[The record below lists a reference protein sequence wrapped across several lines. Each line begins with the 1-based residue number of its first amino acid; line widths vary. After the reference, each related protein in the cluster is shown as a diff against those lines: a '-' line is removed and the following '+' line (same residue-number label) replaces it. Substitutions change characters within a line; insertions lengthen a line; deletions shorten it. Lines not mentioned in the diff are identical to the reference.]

1 MSHLTITSVE
11 SINNRV
17 TVKFSCSGALKKFF
31 RKNVFFVEYDTSI
44 EDVPEAIL
52 IIPFLGTV
60 CPIAWVTKAD
70 VYVDTIDETYLHAL
84 SKVKRTLQRFY
95 PKMRFSGEIRA
106 KNIVKPDIQVHS
118 KSMTL
123 FSGGLDSLVTY
134 VQHRTEKP
142 FLASIYGA
150 DVPLNNREAWNTLV
164 ESLKAFSEKTGS
176 KLRLI
181 RSNFLSMLNES
192 MLNVCYARYVLV
204 NWYTGV
210 AHGLALLSLCASVA
224 FKERVGT
231 LYIASS
237 RTKDSSTPL
246 GSHPDID
253 NTVEWTGTK
262 VVHDGYKLT
271 RQDKIK
277 VLADYIKTTGHK
289 VYVRSCWQSDRGDNC
304 SRCEKCSRTIVGLV
318 LEGIDP
324 NECGYVINADTFSW
338 IKQNLMRGKWYI
350 DWSPFYRWMI
360 IQRRAKLKHNL
371 PDSDAEELF
380 VWLRNANLAAIRQ
393 KAKKNKPVRR
403 RLFLKFINCLPEPL
417 YITIQKLLLKTTK
430 NYSGI

>member
-1 MSHLTITSVE
+1 MSHLTVTSVE

-84 SKVKRTLQRFY
+84 PKVKRTLQRFY
-95 PKMRFSGEIRA
+95 PKMSFSGEIRA
-106 KNIVKPDIQVHS
+106 KNIIKPDIQVHS
-118 KSMTL
+118 KSMML
-123 FSGGLDSLVTY
+123 FSGGLDSQVSYLR
-134 VQHRTEKP
+134 HKNEKP
-142 FLASIYGA
+142 ILASIHGA
-150 DVPLNNREAWNTLV
+150 DVPLDNHEAWNTLV
-164 ESLKAFSEKTGS
+164 ESLKDFSEKTS
-176 KLRLI
+176 STLRLI

-192 MLNVCYARYVLV
+192 MLNVCYARYVPV
-204 NWYTGV
+204 TWYYGV
-210 AHGLALLSLCASVA
+210 AHGLALVSLCAPIA
-224 FKERVGT
+224 FKEKSAT
-231 LYIASS
+231 FYIASS
-237 RTKDSSTPL
+237 QTKDDTTPL
-246 GSHPDID
+246 GSGPDID
-253 NTVEWTGTK
+253 NNVEWTGTK

-289 VYVRSCWQSDRGDNC
+289 VYVRSCWQSDSGDNC
-304 SRCEKCSRTIVGLV
+304 SRCQKCSLTMVGLV
-318 LEGIDP
+318 LEGINPSD
-324 NECGYVINADTFSW
+324 CGYIVNDDTFRW
-338 IKQNLMRGKWYI
+338 IKQNLMKGKWYI
-350 DWSPFYRWMI
+350 KWTPFYKWAT
-360 IQRRAKLKHNL
+360 IQNRAKLKHDL

-380 VWLRNANLAAIRQ
+380 VWLRNANLAAIRE
-393 KAKKNKPVRR
+393 KAKKDIRFRR

-417 YITIQKLLLKTTK
+417 YITIQKLLLKTTQ

>member
-1 MSHLTITSVE
+1 
-11 SINNRV
+11 
-17 TVKFSCSGALKKFF
+17 
-31 RKNVFFVEYDTSI
+31 VFFVEYDTSI

-70 VYVDTIDETYLHAL
+70 VYVDIIDETYLHAL

-134 VQHRTEKP
+134 IRHKNEKP
-142 FLASIYGA
+142 FLASIHGA
-150 DVPLNNREAWNTLV
+150 DVPLDNREAWNTLV
-164 ESLKAFSEKTGS
+164 ESLKAFSEKTDS
-176 KLRLI
+176 KLRPI
-181 RSNFLSMLNES
+181 RSNFRSILDELMLN
-192 MLNVCYARYVLV
+192 MFYARYVHV
-204 NWYTGV
+204 SWYYGV
-210 AHGLALLSLCASVA
+210 AHGLALLSLCAPVA

-237 RTKDSSTPL
+237 QCKDNFSPS
-246 GSHPDID
+246 GSHPQID
-253 NTVEWTGTK
+253 NNVEWTGTK
-262 VVHDGYKLT
+262 VVHDGYELT

-289 VYVRSCWQSDRGDNC
+289 VYVHSCWQSDRGDNC
-304 SRCEKCSRTIVGLV
+304 SRCEKCSRTMVGLV
-318 LEGIDP
+318 LEGINPSD
-324 NECGYVINADTFSW
+324 CGYIVNDDTFLW
-338 IKQNLMRGKWYI
+338 IKQNLMKGKWYI
-350 DWSPFYRWMI
+350 GWSSFYRWTTM
-360 IQRRAKLKHNL
+360 QNRAKLKHNL

-417 YITIQKLLLKTTK
+417 YITIQKLLLKTTQ